1 MSEPESPTT
10 SARLSGRGSPVR
22 FVLLT
27 LVAYVVLGAVAGA
40 VWEWVWTPP
49 DQVVRDNQVFYTSYQ
64 SLRRVFTGTG
74 LYVVVGAVA
83 AALISLVVCLLAR
96 GRELV
101 TLATVVV
108 GSCVAAVLM
117 RLVGGL
123 LGPDD
128 PLTAAK
134 PADTQVLPGELTVHG
149 FTPYLVWPMVT
160 LFVLAVVF
168 FAWPGAHQRD
178 DWDAA
183 AGERD
188 DLGATPATRRDVL
201 IELPADRQ
209 RLVDRI
215 RSVQFTPTRFR
226 HGYEMTAVDALLDR
240 AVGSVRRG
248 ESLGPVLDVDLPTV
262 SWREG
267 YHMAQVRS
275 FLDGLRESADGLEP
289 RR

>member
-10 SARLSGRGSPVR
+10 SARLRVRGSPVR
-22 FVLLT
+22 FVLVT
-27 LVAYVVLGAVAGA
+27 LVAYLVVGAVAGA

-74 LYVVVGAVA
+74 LYVVVGGVA
-83 AALISLVVCLLAR
+83 AALMSLVVCLLAR

-108 GSCVAAVLM
+108 GSCAAAAMM

-134 PADTQVLPGELTVHG
+134 PADTQVLPGQLTVHG

-168 FAWPGAHQRD
+168 FAWPSAHQRD
-178 DWDAA
+178 DWGAPQ
-183 AGERD
+183 ERD
-188 DLGATPATRRDVL
+188 DLGAAPATRRDVPT
-201 IELPADRQ
+201 ELPADRQ
-209 RLVDRI
+209 RLVDQI
-215 RSVQFTPTRFR
+215 RSVQFTPTRIR
-226 HGYEMTAVDALLDR
+226 QGYEMTAVDALLDR

-248 ESLGPVLDVDLPTV
+248 ESLGPVLDVELPTV
-262 SWREG
+262 TWREG